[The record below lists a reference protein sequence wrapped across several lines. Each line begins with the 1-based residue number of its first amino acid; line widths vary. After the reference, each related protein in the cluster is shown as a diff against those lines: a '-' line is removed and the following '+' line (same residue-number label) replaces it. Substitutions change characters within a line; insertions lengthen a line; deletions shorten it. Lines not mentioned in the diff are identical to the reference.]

1 MLGDVNR
8 FAMIGQV
15 FPLAIREALRQPRH
29 WRFGEPKLLPGML
42 AKPKAA
48 EVILRK
54 TGRDTNVAAVLKR
67 NEASIEEQIGVG
79 RQQEPIG
86 PIESLGCC
94 LARPPRPDMAG
105 NQQGGILDAGE
116 SA

>member
-1 MLGDVNR
+1 
-8 FAMIGQV
+8 
-15 FPLAIREALRQPRH
+15 
-29 WRFGEPKLLPGML
+29 ML

-79 RQQEPIG
+79 RASPLSNRASTSKWLCQYG
-86 PIESLGCC
+86 L
-94 LARPPRPDMAG
+94 RPRSSCQRLDRP
-105 NQQGGILDAGE
+105 
-116 SA
+116 